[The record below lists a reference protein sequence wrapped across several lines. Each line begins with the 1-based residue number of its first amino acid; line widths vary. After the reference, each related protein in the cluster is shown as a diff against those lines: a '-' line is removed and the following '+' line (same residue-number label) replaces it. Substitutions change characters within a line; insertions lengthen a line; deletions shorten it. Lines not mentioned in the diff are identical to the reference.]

1 MIVGVDEDAYM
12 RLNPLHPGEHLK
24 ALVFRDPDFPEDQP
38 GMTVGE
44 AAAKIG
50 VGRSNLSRVLNER
63 GPVTLDLALKL
74 EAIGWGTAD
83 GWLNFQLKWD
93 LAQAR
98 KRRNQPRAAAPA
110 VLAEKRMLAESAE
123 RRAAAA

>member
-1 MIVGVDEDAYM
+1 MIIGTSENAYM
-12 RLNPLHPGEHLK
+12 ALNPLHPGVHLK
-24 ALVFRDPDFPEDQP
+24 AQIFRDPDFPEDHP

-50 VGRSNLSRVLNER
+50 VSRVNLSRVLNER
-63 GPVTLDLALKL
+63 GPVTIDLALKL
-74 EAIGWGTAD
+74 EAIGWSTAD
-83 GWLNFQLKWD
+83 SWLRRQLNWD

-98 KRRNQPRAAAPA
+98 KRRNQPRAEAPA
-110 VLAEKRMLAESAE
+110 VLEEKRLHAQSAE